1 MGRADIFNNMIEQK
15 LLGLHTCYLAK
26 VLSTNGKTA
35 KILPLGKVK
44 AYGEEAKAQS
54 PLTNVPI
61 TSSARYKFTLKNL
74 EYERD
79 VDITTSPSAEGCVG
93 SVRLIED
100 KNRENFAIVEPIAA
114 GDIVVC
120 ICADR
125 NITDA
130 KKGINSTPPA
140 GHHSQSDSIIIGIL

>member
-1 MGRADIFNNMIEQK
+1 MGRADIINNIIEQK
-15 LLGLHTCYLAK
+15 MLALHTCYLAK
-26 VLSTNGKTA
+26 VISTDGETA
-35 KILPLGKVK
+35 KIQPLGKVK

-61 TSSARYKFTLKNL
+61 INSARYKFVPKRLTYVK
-74 EYERD
+74 D
-79 VDITTSPSAEGCVG
+79 VVDHSGITDTQT
-93 SVRLIED
+93 
-100 KNRENFAIVEPIAA
+100 FAIVQRKIQA

-130 KKGINSTPPA
+130 RKGINSTPPA

>member
-1 MGRADIFNNMIEQK
+1 MGRSDIISNMIEQK

-26 VLSTNGKTA
+26 VLSTDGKTA

-44 AYGEEAKAQS
+44 AYGEEGKEQS

-61 TSSARYKFTLKNL
+61 INSARYKFKSQLIS
-74 EYERD
+74 Y
-79 VDITTSPSAEGCVG
+79 TTNV
-93 SVRLIED
+93 IEHD
-100 KNRENFAIVEPIAA
+100 AYNNSQTFALVPEEIQA

-120 ICADR
+120 VCGDR

-130 KKGINSTPPA
+130 KKGINSVPPA

>member
-1 MGRADIFNNMIEQK
+1 MGRTDIINNIIEQK

-26 VLSTNGKTA
+26 VISTDGKTA
-35 KILPLGKVK
+35 KIQPLGKVK

-61 TSSARYKFTLKNL
+61 INSARYKFVSKRLTYVR
-74 EYERD
+74 EVAD
-79 VDITTSPSAEGCVG
+79 HSGITDTQT
-93 SVRLIED
+93 
-100 KNRENFAIVEPIAA
+100 FAIVQREIQA

-125 NITDA
+125 NISDA